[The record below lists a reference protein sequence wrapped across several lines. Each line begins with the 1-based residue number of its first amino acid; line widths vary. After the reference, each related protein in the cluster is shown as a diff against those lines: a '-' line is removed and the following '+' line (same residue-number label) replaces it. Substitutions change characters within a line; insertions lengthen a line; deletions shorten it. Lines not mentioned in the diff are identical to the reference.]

1 MAHAN
6 VRTSGIVSSMWKVLL
21 QRLTGKTSTT
31 EKTERSVDPVDPP
44 EVLPAHD
51 WKWLVTSWDGFTRE
65 AGLRQIR
72 SSQSIERLASI
83 IVRLNDWV
91 PQVRAAARDAFADYL
106 TPEYGPWLIAKTP
119 AILALEQR
127 RREDHGATIQK
138 LEALLATPECL
149 AQTTAAFETSR
160 GACTRLFFRVLAQT
174 KRADELEAFLVASL
188 HHADFSVR
196 RAALG
201 RAMALP
207 LESAQKAIAYGL
219 ASNSSILRRLSFL
232 QAIELQTDRT
242 RLIEDFLT
250 DPSSAARST
259 ALWAA
264 RKYGVDPLQVLQAQL
279 AGEIP
284 ATKARWLGVLGLAQ
298 SLGMAIPQ
306 GWMNAALSQ
315 NSGEV
320 RSLVLSLEGEGRP
333 DLLIAAIADPS
344 RPVFEAGVR
353 GLRPQ
358 PWKVIESAF
367 SAQLKTLWPAL
378 TASRRQALLELMPKW
393 TQAGYLLQQLSRTPA
408 EPSVLE
414 QLRAWVYGQT
424 YSITD
429 RETSESERA
438 RIVAK
443 LTALEKDGALPT
455 GSVARLI

>member
-31 EKTERSVDPVDPP
+31 AKTERSVDPVDPVDPP
-44 EVLPAHD
+44 EVLPVRD
-51 WKWLVTSWDGFTRE
+51 WKWLVMSWDGFHRE

-72 SSQSIERLASI
+72 SSQSTERLASI

-127 RREDHGATIQK
+127 RREDHGVTIQK

-242 RLIEDFLT
+242 RLIRRLSDRPIVCSKIDCTLGRQKVWRRPVAGT
-250 DPSSAARST
+250 SSATGRRDSRHQSPLAWRTRVGAVAWHGDPAR
-259 ALWAA
+259 
-264 RKYGVDPLQVLQAQL
+264 VD
-279 AGEIP
+279 E
-284 ATKARWLGVLGLAQ
+284 RC
-298 SLGMAIPQ
+298 
-306 GWMNAALSQ
+306 
-315 NSGEV
+315 
-320 RSLVLSLEGEGRP
+320 
-333 DLLIAAIADPS
+333 
-344 RPVFEAGVR
+344 
-353 GLRPQ
+353 PQ
-358 PWKVIESAF
+358 PKQWRGSGTGPE
-367 SAQLKTLWPAL
+367 P
-378 TASRRQALLELMPKW
+378 RRRGQA
-393 TQAGYLLQQLSRTPA
+393 
-408 EPSVLE
+408 
-414 QLRAWVYGQT
+414 
-424 YSITD
+424 
-429 RETSESERA
+429 
-438 RIVAK
+438 
-443 LTALEKDGALPT
+443 
-455 GSVARLI
+455 